1 MARNATATLLIGNLG
16 VQIEGPA
23 AWIEALRRMWPGW
36 MDAAAPGT
44 WSMSLTAGPPAPGAR
59 PLFEARPHF
68 KDGIGHLLAPGFT
81 GWIDPAQ
88 GKAHLEAHRGAN
100 AGDLSIFVRTSLA
113 LQAFAQR
120 GILFHA
126 AGVVRRGQGY
136 AFFGLSGSG
145 KTTATYNSPDSVVLN
160 DDLILVRPG
169 ASGWEMW
176 ATPFGENRS
185 PGQDTAPLRALFRLI
200 QAPRDRIERLSPG
213 SALGELVANSPVVN
227 AHAACLPDL
236 MARWQAVLN
245 DVPVRALHFRKSS
258 TFWEVIDGE
267 FG

>member
-1 MARNATATLLIGNLG
+1 MASRVAATLSIADRG

-23 AWIEALRRMWPGW
+23 GWVEALRRMWPGW
-36 MDAAAPGT
+36 MDAARPQS
-44 WSMSLTAGPPAPGAR
+44 WSLCLTAGPPAPGAR
-59 PLFEARPHF
+59 PLFETRPHF
-68 KDGIGHLLAPGFT
+68 QDGIGYLLAPGFS

-88 GKAHLEAHRGAN
+88 GRAHLEAHRGAN
-100 AGDLSIFVRTSLA
+100 AGDLSIFVRTCFA
-113 LQAFAQR
+113 LQAFER
-120 GILFHA
+120 DGILFHA
-126 AGVVRRGQGY
+126 AGVVHRGQGY

-145 KTTATYNSPDSVVLN
+145 KTTATRLSPNDLVLN
-160 DDLILVRPG
+160 DDLILLRPG

-200 QAPRDRIERLSPG
+200 QAPQDRIERLSPG

-227 AHAACLPDL
+227 AHPACLPDL
-236 MARWQAVLN
+236 MARWQAVQK
-245 DVPVRALHFRKSS
+245 DVRVRALHFRKDS
-258 TFWEVIDGE
+258 TFWEVIDSE